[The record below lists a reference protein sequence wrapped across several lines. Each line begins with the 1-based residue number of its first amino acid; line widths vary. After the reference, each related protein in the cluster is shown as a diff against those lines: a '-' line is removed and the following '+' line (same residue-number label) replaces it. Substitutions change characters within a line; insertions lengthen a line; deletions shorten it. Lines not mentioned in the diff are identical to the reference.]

1 MPTFSTAVDV
11 HAREPIVP
19 DETSFGAV
27 CDVPLL
33 AVEVSLREAEIDH
46 VYRLVFWLEAN
57 DEIAKLHVPVQHAS
71 RVHELQPRNL
81 RACQKVWVYQR
92 QSTRMKDQ
100 KERRRKGEGRTN
112 EGDGC
117 RTS

>member
-1 MPTFSTAVDV
+1 MDI

-33 AVEVSLREAEIDH
+33 AVEVSLRKPEIDH
-46 VYRLVFWLEAN
+46 VYRLVSWLEAN
-57 DEIAKLHVPVQHAS
+57 NAIAELHVPVQHTS
-71 RVHELQPRNL
+71 RVHELQSRNL
-81 RACQKVWVYQR
+81 RAYQKSRRV
-92 QSTRMKDQ
+92 SANPSELKDE
-100 KERRRKGEGRTN
+100 KSAVGSERKNGDNERNGR
-112 EGDGC
+112 